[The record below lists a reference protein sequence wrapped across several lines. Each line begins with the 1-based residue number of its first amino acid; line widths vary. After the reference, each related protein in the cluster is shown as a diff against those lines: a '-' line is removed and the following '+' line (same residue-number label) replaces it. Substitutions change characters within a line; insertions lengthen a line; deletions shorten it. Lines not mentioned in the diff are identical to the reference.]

1 MSESRLSQVAT
12 HEVHYEPLK
21 TGCEG
26 MNNSVGQ
33 TVEMG
38 ATSKGKYSDSGSS
51 SGEFNFNGN
60 AFDFQQR

>member
-1 MSESRLSQVAT
+1 M
-12 HEVHYEPLK
+12 HYEPLK

-26 MNNSVGQ
+26 MDNSVGQ

-38 ATSKGKYSDSGSS
+38 ATSKGKYSDLGPS